1 MSDRMQEGAQN
12 KSRDSVPEAR
22 ADSASGDCG
31 QDLVQRPKN
40 IQAQLQRLADPATRV
55 RALAT
60 CAVCRLGERMQSQ
73 IDRME
78 YFRKLLQAACGAP
91 LDSSHEPQS
100 LRADRLSVGVDF
112 PELDTVPHWT
122 EVTDDG
128 RISIPFLE
136 FILTGIDAELC
147 CFSRHPE
154 LGAEDLKKIQRV
166 HTSLSGILREVTPAG
181 EPSDGLPRLREVF
194 VDPNK
199 LIPVCEENGL
209 LHQAIAACRKG
220 CERIDSPS

>member
-1 MSDRMQEGAQN
+1 MADRMQEGALN
-12 KSRDSVPEAR
+12 RSHSSGPDVEPATAK
-22 ADSASGDCG
+22 GDCG
-31 QDLVQRPKN
+31 QDLVQRPQN
-40 IQAQLQRLADPATRV
+40 IQAQLKQLADPATRV

-78 YFRKLLQAACGAP
+78 YFRKLLQAACGAT
-91 LDSSHEPQS
+91 LDTAHEPQS

-128 RISIPFLE
+128 RVSIPFLE
-136 FILTGIDAELC
+136 FILTGIDAELS

-154 LGAEDLKKIQRV
+154 LGAEGLKKIQRV
-166 HTSLSGILREVTPAG
+166 HTSLAGILREVTPRD

-199 LIPVCEENGL
+199 LIPVCKENGL
-209 LHQAIAACRKG
+209 LDQAIAACRKG
-220 CERIDSPS
+220 CERVDSPS